1 MTPWEIRTIEFANCN
16 CAYGCPCQFN
26 AYPTH
31 GNCEAVYAIITEGHY
46 GDVKLDGL
54 RFGGVFEWPKAIH
67 EGNGKA
73 QPFVDE
79 RAIQWLAAA
88 EIRGRAEGLM
98 ASSASTFR
106 WTRSTQT
113 NSAPSPAGVELD
125 KR

>member
-31 GNCEAVYAIITEGHY
+31 GHCEAVVCNEITEGHY
-46 GDVKLDGL
+46 GGVKLDGL
-54 RFGGVFEWPKAIH
+54 RFGGVFQWPKAIH

-79 RAIQWLAAA
+79 
-88 EIRGRAEGLM
+88 
-98 ASSASTFR
+98 SAST
-106 WTRSTQT
+106 
-113 NSAPSPAGVELD
+113 A
-125 KR
+125 